1 MTQGEVTEG
10 PLGMRALRIPHVITD
25 VAEVHAAVEKL
36 LRGSAFCIDIESRE
50 RQDGYPNPRTNEI
63 TWVGLAG
70 HGQIYLIPMGHPK
83 GITLVPEHRA
93 KRLVVDIYGLDD
105 PRSYTKTGKISGA
118 SKEVTIP
125 AVYAPPPTQLWHHE
139 VFDALQPLLFSDRA
153 KVGHN
158 VKFDVQSI
166 AKYYGGKVPP
176 GPYHDTIISTHVLD
190 ESLDAYDLK
199 SLTCEWLKIPLYRR
213 AKFYPNMGKSGV
225 DNFGLDQV
233 GWYLTKDLHYCWV
246 RHQMMQAKL
255 ARKKLLPVYDFEME
269 IYPTLID
276 IEQGGFSVDP
286 DQLGEVRIELMEGI
300 QRLEEEAWTLAGDTF
315 QLSHTDTKR
324 WVMFGERE
332 TTKPAFGTVV
342 DRDDPNF
349 GASTRR
355 PLKSQNLRVIS
366 RTTETRVPQVTQAVL
381 ESYADRGNRM
391 AELFLE
397 WSLMEKLR
405 GTFVEG
411 LSALLTYHDGDP
423 LPRIHTGF
431 KQHGTVTGRLSS
443 ARPNLQQLPR
453 GTKIRDLFVA
463 GPGKVLIV
471 ADYDQIELRCTAE
484 QSGDKVMRQV
494 FQSGADIHAQAT
506 AAALRMR
513 VEDVTPELRQVG
525 KTLNFATLYG
535 AAEGKIAMVAG
546 GSINRGRE
554 FLDRYYAQF
563 AGLKPWK
570 NRVLREARERGDRGD
585 SLAHPPGVLIPP
597 LGRLRRLPDLYI
609 NPHDKTDGW
618 RCWRAERQAINA
630 VIQGYASYI
639 TKMAMR
645 DLHPILKEYPAR
657 MVVQVHDE
665 IVVAVDEKWVAEVQP
680 LVVSTMGG
688 IRTTDGQPI
697 LGDIPLIASAGVG
710 YSWAKAKGKG

>member
-1 MTQGEVTEG
+1 MPQAGEGKEG
-10 PLGMRALRIPHVITD
+10 ARKRPLRMPHVITD
-25 VAEVHAAVEKL
+25 LAELHAVVAKL
-36 LRGSAFCIDIESRE
+36 LAGDAFCIDIESRE

-63 TWVGLAG
+63 SWVGLASY
-70 HGQIYLIPMGHPK
+70 GQVYLIPMGHPK
-83 GITLVPEHRA
+83 GITLKPQHRA
-93 KRLVVDIYGLDD
+93 KRTLVEIYGLDD
-105 PRSYTKTGKISGA
+105 PRVYTKGGKISQA

-125 AVYAPPPTQLWHHE
+125 AVYGPPPRQLWQHE
-139 VFDALQPLLFSDRA
+139 VFDALQPLLFSELH

-199 SLTCEWLKIPLYRR
+199 SLTCDWLKIPLYRR
-213 AKFYPNMGKSGV
+213 AKFYPNLGKSGV
-225 DNFGLDQV
+225 DNFGLDEV
-233 GWYLTKDLHYCWV
+233 AKYLTKDLHYCWV
-246 RHQMMQAKL
+246 RWVMTLTKL
-255 ARKKLLPVYDFEME
+255 QRKKLKHVYDFEMDL
-269 IYPTLID
+269 YPVLID
-276 IEQGGFSVDP
+276 IEQGGFTVDESR
-286 DQLGEVRIELMEGI
+286 LGNVRTELMNGI
-300 QRLEEEAWTLAGDTF
+300 KNIEHEAWHLAGDTF
-315 QLSHTDTKR
+315 SLSHTDTKR
-324 WVMFGERE
+324 WILFGEGD
-332 TTKPAFGTVV
+332 KPAFGTVI
-342 DRDDPNF
+342 DKTAPNF
-349 GASTRR
+349 GESTRR
-355 PLKSQNLRVIS
+355 KLKTQGLPVMS

-381 ESYADRGNRM
+381 EAYADKGNRM
-391 AELFLE
+391 AELLLE

-411 LSALLTYHDGDP
+411 LSALLTVHEDDP
-423 LPRIHTGF
+423 MPRIHTGF

-453 GTKIRDLFVA
+453 GSTIRDLFVA

-471 ADYDQIELRCTAE
+471 ADYDQIELRCTAQ
-484 QSGDKVMRQV
+484 QSGDRVMTQV
-494 FQSGADIHAQAT
+494 FMDGRDIHRQAA
-506 AAALRMR
+506 AAALRLKP
-513 VEDVTPELRQVG
+513 EDVSDDQRQVG

-535 AAEGKIAMVAG
+535 AAESKIATVAG
-546 GSINRGRE
+546 GSKQRGRE

-570 NRVLREARERGDRGD
+570 SRVLREARERGDRGN
-585 SLAHPPGVLIPP
+585 LASNPPAVLIPP
-597 LGRLRRLPDLYI
+597 IGRLRRLPDLFI
-609 NPHDKTDGW
+609 NPNDRDDGW

-639 TKMAMR
+639 TKMAMME
-645 DLHPILKEYPAR
+645 LAPILREYPAR

-665 IVVAVDEKWVAEVQP
+665 IVVSVDEKWVTEVQP

-688 IRTTDGQPI
+688 IRSTDGRPI

-710 YSWAKAKGKG
+710 YSWAKAKGK

>member
-1 MTQGEVTEG
+1 MEVITEG
-10 PLGMRALRIPHVITD
+10 PPRCRTLRVPHVITD
-25 VAEVHAAVEKL
+25 VAEVHAAVGKL
-36 LRGSAFCIDIESRE
+36 LAGEAFCIDIESRE
-50 RQDGYPNPRTNEI
+50 RQKDYPNPRTNEV

-70 HGQIYLIPMGHPK
+70 HGQVYLIPMGHPK

-93 KRLVVDIYGLDD
+93 KRTLVEIYGLDD
-105 PRSYTKTGKISGA
+105 PRVLTKTGKISQA

-125 AVYAPPPTQLWHHE
+125 AVYAPPPPQLWQHE
-139 VFDALQPLLFSDRA
+139 VFDALQPLLFSERA

-158 VKFDVQSI
+158 VKFDIQSV
-166 AKYYGGKVPP
+166 AKYYGGKIPP
-176 GPYHDTIISTHVLD
+176 GPYHDTIVSTHVLD

-199 SLTCEWLKIPLYRR
+199 SLTCEWLHIPLYRR
-213 AKFYPNMGKSGV
+213 AKFYPNMGKSGI
-225 DNFGLDQV
+225 DNFGLDEIAR
-233 GWYLTKDLHYCWV
+233 YLTKDLHYCWV
-246 RHQMMQAKL
+246 RHQMMMDKL
-255 ARKKLLPVYDFEME
+255 RRKKLMPVYDFEMD
-269 IYPTLID
+269 IYPVLID

-286 DQLGEVRIELMEGI
+286 DQLDSVRTELQDGI
-300 QRLEEEAWTLAGDTF
+300 SHIEEEAWVLAGDTF
-315 QLSHTDTKR
+315 SLSHTDTKR
-324 WVMFGERE
+324 WVMFGEKE

-342 DRDDPNF
+342 DKDSPEF
-349 GASTRR
+349 GKSTRR

-366 RTTETRVPQVTQAVL
+366 RTTETKVPQVTQAVL

-391 AELFLE
+391 AELFME

-411 LSALLTYHDGDP
+411 LSALLTYHDGDD

-463 GPGKVLIV
+463 GPGRVLIV

-494 FQSGADIHAQAT
+494 FMEGRDIHRQAA
-506 AAALRMR
+506 AAALRMKP
-513 VEDVTPELRQVG
+513 EDISAEMRQVG

-535 AAEGKIAMVAG
+535 AAEMKIAMVAG
-546 GSINRGRE
+546 GSIQRGRE

-570 NRVLREARERGDRGD
+570 NRVLRDARARGDRAD
-585 SLAHPPGVLIPP
+585 FMSHPPSVLIPP

-609 NPHDKTDGW
+609 NPHDKADGW

-639 TKMAMR
+639 TKMAMK
-645 DLHPILKEYPAR
+645 DLAPILKEYPAR

-665 IVVAVDEKWVAEVQP
+665 IVVSVDEKWVSEVQP

-688 IRTTDGQPI
+688 IRGMDGQPI

-710 YSWAKAKGKG
+710 YSWAKAKG